1 MGLEN
6 PVWLSFHPLIKQFPE
21 VLTGISPLHVS
32 VAGKG
37 ESQICYPGFSQA
49 YSAAS
54 ALLFQ
59 IPAKIKARKGKLSL
73 WASTTPQL
81 LHARKRHGCA
91 GRRGAAACPSESHG
105 WPCSAA
111 EPQPETPQLRERPGA
126 GHIHRHQK
134 TSSCTLCR
142 CIYCTSAV
150 LPSRCSWGEQ
160 ACRQN

>member
-6 PVWLSFHPLIKQFPE
+6 PGWLSFHPLIKQFPE
-21 VLTGISPLHVS
+21 VLARISPLHIS

-37 ESQICYPGFSQA
+37 ESQICSPGFSQA

-73 WASTTPQL
+73 WASTRPHL

-91 GRRGAAACPSESHG
+91 GRRGAAACPSASHG

-111 EPQPETPQLRERPGA
+111 RTTAWNNPAQRMPWSRAHPSATKDRLLHTLSVHLLHVSCAPFKMQLGWT
-126 GHIHRHQK
+126 G
-134 TSSCTLCR
+134 L
-142 CIYCTSAV
+142 
-150 LPSRCSWGEQ
+150 
-160 ACRQN
+160 